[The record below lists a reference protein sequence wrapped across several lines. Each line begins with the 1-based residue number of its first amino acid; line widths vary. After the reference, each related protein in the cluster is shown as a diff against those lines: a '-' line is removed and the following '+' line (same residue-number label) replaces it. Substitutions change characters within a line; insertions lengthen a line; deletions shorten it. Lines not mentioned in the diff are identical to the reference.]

1 MSTPLPPARSIDSE
15 IIRAQTETTRIRAE
29 AGKAIVAT
37 VFRGLVPLGV
47 FGIAIGATAII
58 IERAAPSLHLVG
70 LLIVW
75 IAATV
80 VSACTVLA
88 SALET
93 QRVSLRRLLGGQ
105 QSTQLEVNEAKKLLH
120 SIQE

>member
-1 MSTPLPPARSIDSE
+1 MSTPLPQARSIDSE
-15 IIRAQTETTRIRAE
+15 IIRAQTETSRIRAD
-29 AGKAIVAT
+29 AAKVIVAT

-58 IERAAPSLHLVG
+58 IERAAPFLHLAG

-93 QRVSLRRLLGGQ
+93 QRISLRRLLGGQ
-105 QSTQLEVNEAKKLLH
+105 QSAQLEVNEAKKLLH

>member
-1 MSTPLPPARSIDSE
+1 MSAPLSTARSIDSE
-15 IIRAQTETTRIRAE
+15 IIRAQTETSRIRAD
-29 AGKAIVAT
+29 AAKAIVTT
-37 VFRGLVPLGV
+37 VFRGLVPLGA

-58 IERAAPSLHLVG
+58 IERADPSLHLAG

-93 QRVSLRRLLGGQ
+93 QRISLRR
-105 QSTQLEVNEAKKLLH
+105 
-120 SIQE
+120 